1 MVIITKWIDRKFDFN
16 FPIGVFPWIVERLRG
31 TPARIEEL
39 VKTIPLSGLTKKPD
53 SKWSIQENIG
63 HLIKVEELHNNRIDD
78 FLAKKEILIPADM
91 ENRRTHDADYNSQ
104 NIESIL
110 KSFRVVRMNFVKRL
124 EELDEDIIARSS
136 HHPRL
141 NTRMRLIDMAYFA
154 AEHDDYHLAVI
165 THLSRKL

>member
-1 MVIITKWIDRKFDFN
+1 
-16 FPIGVFPWIVERLRG
+16 
-31 TPARIEEL
+31 
-39 VKTIPLSGLTKKPD
+39 
-53 SKWSIQENIG
+53 
-63 HLIKVEELHNNRIDD
+63 
-78 FLAKKEILIPADM
+78 M